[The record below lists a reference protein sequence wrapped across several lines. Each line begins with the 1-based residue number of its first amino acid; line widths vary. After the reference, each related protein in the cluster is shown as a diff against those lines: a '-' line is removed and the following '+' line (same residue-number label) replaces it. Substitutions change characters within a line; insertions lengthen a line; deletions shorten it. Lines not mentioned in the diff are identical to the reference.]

1 MCLTHTPP
9 HRNNFWG
16 QQVLRLN
23 IDNRLRGELLNFSI
37 NGKPDSKAFTIYT
50 RLLMTAQYEDN
61 TVNGISLQCG
71 QTLTSIRRLSADTGL
86 TEKSVR
92 IAVKHLI
99 ENGYIEQ
106 LSTKN
111 YTIFTLCHYTTNGKD
126 TNGKG
131 DSSKQDKVNN
141 DKQDREAYR
150 KELRQK
156 AINGT
161 ITDEE
166 QEILNNWRD

>member
-1 MCLTHTPP
+1 M
-9 HRNNFWG
+9 
-16 QQVLRLN
+16 
-23 IDNRLRGELLNFSI
+23 NFSI

-71 QTLTSIRRLSADTGL
+71 QALTSIRRLSADTGL

-111 YTIFTLCHYTTNGKD
+111 YTIFTLCHYKTEDKD
-126 TNGKG
+126 TNNKG
-131 DSSKQDKVNN
+131 NSSKQGKADN
-141 DKQDREAYR
+141 DKQNREAYR

-166 QEILNNWRD
+166 QETLNNWRD

>member
-1 MCLTHTPP
+1 MTHTPP

-111 YTIFTLCHYTTNGKD
+111 YTIFTLCHYTND
-126 TNGKG
+126 TPKAT
-131 DSSKQDKVNN
+131 DTKQDKATENTQM
-141 DKQDREAYR
+141 DKQEQENYR
-150 KELRQK
+150 NELIQK
-156 AINGT
+156 AISGN
-161 ITDEE
+161 ITAEE
-166 QEILNNWRD
+166 KEILNNL

>member
-1 MCLTHTPP
+1 M
-9 HRNNFWG
+9 
-16 QQVLRLN
+16 RLN
-23 IDNRLRGELLNFSI
+23 VDNRLRRELLNFSI

-50 RLLMTAQYEDN
+50 RLLITAQYEN
-61 TVNGISLQCG
+61 GTINGISLQCG
-71 QTLTSIRRLSADTGL
+71 QVLTSVRRLSADTGL

-111 YTIFTLCHYTTNGKD
+111 YTIFTLCHYTTED
-126 TNGKG
+126 KG
-131 DSSKQDKVNN
+131 NSSKQGTDN
-141 DKQDREAYR
+141 DKQNREAYH
-150 KELRQK
+150 KELKQK

-161 ITDEE
+161 ITSKEK
-166 QEILNNWRD
+166 EILNNWRD